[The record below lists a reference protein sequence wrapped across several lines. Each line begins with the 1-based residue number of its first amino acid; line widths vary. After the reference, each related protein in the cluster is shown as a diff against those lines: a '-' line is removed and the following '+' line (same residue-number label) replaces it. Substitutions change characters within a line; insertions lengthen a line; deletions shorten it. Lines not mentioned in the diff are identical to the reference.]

1 METIFLIVLAA
12 FNVWTIYF
20 YNKLLLEVANGKEK
34 EKKPPIDP
42 MALVGKSLF
51 KVSQLR
57 KKEETEQKQTES
69 MSVSDNDVT
78 FDDSPKSTARIS
90 DEQLDDVFTNVR
102 IEDIGVKFSDN
113 MKDSDVPQA
122 KGSSFEDIDAAVNT
136 IKAPKATDKEKRHAG
151 KVFHEMDGNQFY
163 EKFMEIAKDAP
174 GVTIEFGPHDKDA
187 HVGVKKT
194 GCQGVCELGPLVRIQ
209 KGDDVIQYTT
219 VQIEDCQEI
228 FEKSVQGNETIER
241 LLYQKGG
248 KVSRGPEDIPF
259 IAKQTRIVLKNCGK
273 FDAESLNEY
282 IASGG
287 FQALE
292 KAMFEMDPD
301 LVIDQVDKSG
311 IRGRGGGGFPA
322 GKKWIQVGRIWSI

>member
-1 METIFLIVLAA
+1 MTMETIFLIVLAA

-102 IEDIGVKFSDN
+102 IEDIDVKYSDN
-113 MKDSDVPQA
+113 EEDADVPQA

-136 IKAPKATDKEKRHAG
+136 VKAPKATDKEKRHAG

-163 EKFMEIAKDAP
+163 EKFMENSEECKKNI
-174 GVTIEFGPHDKDA
+174 HD
-187 HVGVKKT
+187 
-194 GCQGVCELGPLVRIQ
+194 
-209 KGDDVIQYTT
+209 Y
-219 VQIEDCQEI
+219 
-228 FEKSVQGNETIER
+228 
-241 LLYQKGG
+241 
-248 KVSRGPEDIPF
+248 
-259 IAKQTRIVLKNCGK
+259 VL
-273 FDAESLNEY
+273 SL
-282 IASGG
+282 IH
-287 FQALE
+287 
-292 KAMFEMDPD
+292 
-301 LVIDQVDKSG
+301 I
-311 IRGRGGGGFPA
+311 
-322 GKKWIQVGRIWSI
+322 

>member
-1 METIFLIVLAA
+1 MTMETIFLIVLVA

-102 IEDIGVKFSDN
+102 IEDIGVKYSDN
-113 MKDSDVPQA
+113 KKDADVPQA

-136 IKAPKATDKEKRHAG
+136 VKAPKATDKEKRHAG

-163 EKFMEIAKDAP
+163 EKFIDM
-174 GVTIEFGPHDKDA
+174 
-187 HVGVKKT
+187 HV
-194 GCQGVCELGPLVRIQ
+194 EA
-209 KGDDVIQYTT
+209 
-219 VQIEDCQEI
+219 
-228 FEKSVQGNETIER
+228 F
-241 LLYQKGG
+241 LY
-248 KVSRGPEDIPF
+248 F
-259 IAKQTRIVLKNCGK
+259 LTR
-273 FDAESLNEY
+273 
-282 IASGG
+282 
-287 FQALE
+287 
-292 KAMFEMDPD
+292 
-301 LVIDQVDKSG
+301 
-311 IRGRGGGGFPA
+311 
-322 GKKWIQVGRIWSI
+322 

>member
-1 METIFLIVLAA
+1 MTMETIFLIVLAA

-102 IEDIGVKFSDN
+102 IEDIGVKYSDN
-113 MKDSDVPQA
+113 KKDSDVPQA

-136 IKAPKATDKEKRHAG
+136 VKAPKATDKEKRHAG

-163 EKFMEIAKDAP
+163 EKFMENSEECKKNIHDYVTFYLQTHKIVEISKPKKEFKVSDSIEDFNILDFYNNLIRRIMERTEENNATKDR
-174 GVTIEFGPHDKDA
+174 FA
-187 HVGVKKT
+187 HVGK
-194 GCQGVCELGPLVRIQ
+194 
-209 KGDDVIQYTT
+209 
-219 VQIEDCQEI
+219 I
-228 FEKSVQGNETIER
+228 FS
-241 LLYQKGG
+241 
-248 KVSRGPEDIPF
+248 
-259 IAKQTRIVLKNCGK
+259 
-273 FDAESLNEY
+273 
-282 IASGG
+282 
-287 FQALE
+287 
-292 KAMFEMDPD
+292 EMDSEK
-301 LVIDQVDKSG
+301 LQAEIAERSKIIKRKIDALMELHMSG
-311 IRGRGGGGFPA
+311 I
-322 GKKWIQVGRIWSI
+322 